1 VEEISGLQQ
10 RGGCC
15 GDEGMGVC
23 EFVVFNSS
31 DVGGS
36 EGQQQTL
43 VPGVSG
49 TKHNSCVPGHR
60 VLLQGVHQPYVSG
73 VGSPGSG
80 RDGGGRARRIHRQGL
95 LDETLRFP
103 NQLIDVRLRILVVCS
118 CTSHG
123 EISLASDCYRKSLP
137 FPLLESST

>member
-1 VEEISGLQQ
+1 MEEISGLQQ
-10 RGGCC
+10 RGVCC

-49 TKHNSCVPGHR
+49 TKHNLHTHAQGALQPQDIGWCSRTYSCVPGH
-60 VLLQGVHQPYVSG
+60 
-73 VGSPGSG
+73 
-80 RDGGGRARRIHRQGL
+80 
-95 LDETLRFP
+95 
-103 NQLIDVRLRILVVCS
+103 
-118 CTSHG
+118 
-123 EISLASDCYRKSLP
+123 
-137 FPLLESST
+137 